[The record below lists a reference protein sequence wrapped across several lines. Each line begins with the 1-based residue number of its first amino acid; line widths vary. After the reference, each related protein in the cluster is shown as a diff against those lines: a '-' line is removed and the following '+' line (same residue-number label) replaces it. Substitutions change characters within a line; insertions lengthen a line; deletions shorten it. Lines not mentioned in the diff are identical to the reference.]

1 MVEKLC
7 TPSDDEHNEHK
18 RLQLRELAA
27 LNGTLKDITACFVC
41 GDEGHDAE
49 HCPKKVCFAAVHLC
63 SVLGILGIIVE
74 GSIACLTSLSVA
86 GPPCNQLSFSGP
98 YLLQPSAEICLS
110 AIDGVRCCTSH

>member
-1 MVEKLC
+1 LQLQAFSAVAFDALQVDRASSMVEKLC

-49 HCPKKVCFAAVHLC
+49 HCPKKVRFAAVHLC
-63 SVLGILGIIVE
+63 SVLGILEMIV
-74 GSIACLTSLSVA
+74 
-86 GPPCNQLSFSGP
+86 
-98 YLLQPSAEICLS
+98 
-110 AIDGVRCCTSH
+110 